1 VQRLSAD
8 LSIRHQKR
16 RFGFT
21 TLLLPSSSSMDFLRM
36 KESFAMNSTPQ
47 QG

>member
-21 TLLLPSSSSMDFLRM
+21 TLLPSSSSMDFLRM